1 MGIWNRLFR
10 REVRSEVV
18 AADNPLSSLLKGV
31 EISPETAMEIPA
43 VSSCIDFISDCIA
56 GLPIR
61 LYRENRQTNSTEEIK
76 DDDRLRLLNDETGDL
91 LDPFQM
97 KKAVVMDFFL
107 YGSGYIYPEMDG
119 NRVLSLRYI
128 PHGAIAS
135 LYRGKDPVFKVGQYV
150 LSNGLTLW
158 DDQVI
163 KLLRATKDGLS
174 GQSVVEQHQQILSA
188 MYREIIYEKMLTA
201 AGGNKKGF
209 ITTETKLSAEAM
221 EQLHKNWRDMYATTD
236 NTMMILNKGL
246 QFHES
251 SNTSVE
257 MQLNENKVRNNE
269 LVCQIFGMSSEAVS
283 GKLGDD
289 AAIAVI
295 KNAVI
300 PVVTAFENA
309 LDRGLLLPSERDR
322 TYYAFDTSELLKGD
336 ILKRYQAYKTG
347 LECNVLQIDEAR
359 YKEDLPPL
367 GLNWIKLGLQD
378 VLYDPKTK
386 VIYTPNMNQSM
397 AMSENKVSF
406 GEKDSEKPVDKAA
419 DNGIMEKR
427 GWVTINDKHVFIG
440 EDSGGGSSGGGT
452 ESGGTL
458 QDSSYDFKEITDE
471 AIEKVPKVDV
481 FGDDAKNSRYQQAN
495 KDLLKEAQKYPVGTE
510 VSIVYGADMKPIKE
524 CGYRVGENNGEVK
537 IDNPNQPYHGF
548 HNHPSGNTLSPD
560 DVFGMAERD
569 NMLSLTAAGNNSSV
583 FCMQRGLNANGA
595 GYRDFLIE
603 KFDEGR
609 FMGGTFSYC
618 DIKGFNMSALP
629 DELRI
634 PLQKEVSAFCDE
646 CIQGGQQY
654 GFSYTYSGT
663 N

>member
-336 ILKRYQAYKTG
+336 ILKRYQAYETG

-386 VIYTPNMNQSM
+386 TIYTPNMNQSM
-397 AMSENKVSF
+397 TMSENTVSF
-406 GEKDSEKPVDKAA
+406 GENAVDNGEQ
-419 DNGIMEKR
+419 DGIMEER
-427 GWVTINDKHVFIG
+427 ENNDPDYIQNTETG
-440 EDSGGGSSGGGT
+440 RMEGSRPSGGSDSGILTADGNMK
-452 ESGGTL
+452 L
-458 QDSSYDFKEITDE
+458 
-471 AIEKVPKVDV
+471 
-481 FGDDAKNSRYQQAN
+481 DDIQIHRSVGAKAKNYDVM
-495 KDLLKEAQKYPVGTE
+495 DLQTG
-510 VSIVYGADMKPIKE
+510 
-524 CGYRVGENNGEVK
+524 
-537 IDNPNQPYHGF
+537 
-548 HNHPSGNTLSPD
+548 
-560 DVFGMAERD
+560 
-569 NMLSLTAAGNNSSV
+569 
-583 FCMQRGLNANGA
+583 
-595 GYRDFLIE
+595 E
-603 KFDEGR
+603 KFHFVEGTKIQDVEVFAGKGVKTPYR
-609 FMGGTFSYC
+609 NALKFVNKYGGKEKDWQHVKGKGVLDYYGEERRAEVHWSRCTGIGDHEFF
-618 DIKGFNMSALP
+618 IKRWL
-629 DELRI
+629 E
-634 PLQKEVSAFCDE
+634 
-646 CIQGGQQY
+646 
-654 GFSYTYSGT
+654 
-663 N
+663 

>member
-367 GLNWIKLGLQD
+367 GLTWIKLGLQD

-397 AMSENKVSF
+397 TMSENKVSF
-406 GEKDSEKPVDKAA
+406 GDKSVDKAA
-419 DNGIMEKR
+419 DNGIIEQRDYIQNPDTGLME
-427 GWVTINDKHVFIG
+427 GST
-440 EDSGGGSSGGGT
+440 GGGSSGGGSDSGSDT
-452 ESGGTL
+452 GSDNVSGALNPDSEKAQEHADRYYESVRKMKNDHERIAANT
-458 QDSSYDFKEITDE
+458 DFSAE
-471 AIEKVPKVDV
+471 
-481 FGDDAKNSRYQQAN
+481 
-495 KDLLKEAQKYPVGTE
+495 
-510 VSIVYGADMKPIKE
+510 
-524 CGYRVGENNGEVK
+524 EVK
-537 IDNPNQPYHGF
+537 QVKSFIFLEKHDLGGSEPEYF
-548 HNHPSGNTLSPD
+548 YPSYE
-560 DVFGMAERD
+560 MAQ
-569 NMLSLTAAGNNSSV
+569 SW
-583 FCMQRGLNANGA
+583 QR
-595 GYRDFLIE
+595 LIE
-603 KFDEGR
+603 GKNIQPHDL
-609 FMGGTFSYC
+609 T
-618 DIKGFNMSALP
+618 L
-629 DELRI
+629 LRHEI
-634 PLQKEVSAFCDE
+634 MERKLMEQGHSQREAHRAAEEKYNYSKESREYYAKADKHKA
-646 CIQGGQQY
+646 
-654 GFSYTYSGT
+654 
-663 N
+663 

>member
-18 AADNPLSSLLKGV
+18 SSDNPLSSLLKSV

-309 LDRGLLLPSERDR
+309 LDRGDAAIAVIKNAVIPVVTAFENALDRGLLLPSERDR

-367 GLNWIKLGLQD
+367 GLTWIKLGLQD

-406 GEKDSEKPVDKAA
+406 GDKPVDKAGWY
-419 DNGIMEKR
+419 NGGKSRQRHKDCLCMGFAVVRQDDLRPESCRKDGCCVGLGHDTAGGQLVRQPSGIPTAGAPDAVKAAESLCQ
-427 GWVTINDKHVFIG
+427 
-440 EDSGGGSSGGGT
+440 SGGRLRRSNSLVYLHPT
-452 ESGGTL
+452 EQICS
-458 QDSSYDFKEITDE
+458 
-471 AIEKVPKVDV
+471 
-481 FGDDAKNSRYQQAN
+481 
-495 KDLLKEAQKYPVGTE
+495 
-510 VSIVYGADMKPIKE
+510 
-524 CGYRVGENNGEVK
+524 
-537 IDNPNQPYHGF
+537 
-548 HNHPSGNTLSPD
+548 
-560 DVFGMAERD
+560 
-569 NMLSLTAAGNNSSV
+569 
-583 FCMQRGLNANGA
+583 
-595 GYRDFLIE
+595 
-603 KFDEGR
+603 
-609 FMGGTFSYC
+609 
-618 DIKGFNMSALP
+618 
-629 DELRI
+629 
-634 PLQKEVSAFCDE
+634 
-646 CIQGGQQY
+646 
-654 GFSYTYSGT
+654 
-663 N
+663 